1 MTESE
6 SVALPFGDSPSFL
19 IDIERRDSQHD
30 ELYNTPLKNASTF
43 FKFFKVF
50 LTRNFCEGWFD
61 DWQHSIDRMPV
72 LSYTYICDL
81 ELLVPTNCS
90 VAMQLSQF

>member
-1 MTESE
+1 MDFSITATSRFF
-6 SVALPFGDSPSFL
+6 A
-19 IDIERRDSQHD
+19 IMSQQGI
-30 ELYNTPLKNASTF
+30 LYTISKQNASTF

-50 LTRNFCEGWFD
+50 FDPEVYEGWFD

-81 ELLVPTNCS
+81 KLLVPTNCS

>member
-1 MTESE
+1 MQ
-6 SVALPFGDSPSFL
+6 ALFSNFL
-19 IDIERRDSQHD
+19 
-30 ELYNTPLKNASTF
+30 
-43 FKFFKVF
+43 KFFFDPEVY
-50 LTRNFCEGWFD
+50 EGWFD

-81 ELLVPTNCS
+81 ELLIPTNCS